1 MSKKYQEDAVAFV
14 LYNGD
19 IYLIK
24 DSMQIQLTKGY
35 KIPYLKKTKNTKDKI
50 YFKYNDNKFYYDKQE
65 GRIYFTNYKGDYE
78 E

>member
-1 MSKKYQEDAVAFV
+1 MSKEYREDTVAFV

-24 DSMQIQLTKGY
+24 DSIPIQLTKGY
-35 KIPYLKKTKNTKDKI
+35 KIPYIQKTKNTKNKI

-65 GRIYFTNYKGDYE
+65 GRIYFTNYKGDE
-78 E
+78 K